1 MPFYETATLR
11 VPELLFVPQIWIKSW
26 TTMRCAL
33 ACRNRKR
40 GRKITWRSCR
50 NRFAGTTYSCVSL
63 SLVNKLCLRK
73 FIIRPNDSQKIFSAD
88 GKPLKVLVVFEMS
101 IDINELRI
109 PLSLYVIRNLH
120 HDMLLGLHLL
130 AHTQAQI
137 DLSNNVVILQW
148 TD

>member
-63 SLVNKLCLRK
+63 SLVNKLRLRK
-73 FIIRPNDSQKIFSAD
+73 FIIRPSDSQKFFFGRRQAVESTSSPRNVDRHKRVKNSFILLCDQEFTSRHASRLAFISAHA
-88 GKPLKVLVVFEMS
+88 GTNRFVE
-101 IDINELRI
+101 
-109 PLSLYVIRNLH
+109 
-120 HDMLLGLHLL
+120 
-130 AHTQAQI
+130 
-137 DLSNNVVILQW
+137 
-148 TD
+148 